1 MRAAGGRPPHLRDVS
16 AAFGAPGHP
25 GKMDTVHAAAQ
36 WTGVDEVSHP
46 VQANCR
52 NSEGLGQ
59 VPGSAVIA
67 QEHVASVQQR
77 RQDSKSEPAGHGNDP
92 VRPGGLHD
100 LARQSPFVRATDD
113 QHAATI
119 GGTRRGDLTETFSRP
134 AASGIRG
141 PRMNGYNGGRR
152 AVIGALQQLVDLGRA
167 LVRHLKAGFEPD
179 RRSSGQA
186 CHFQAA
192 KRLVLVIGVRE
203 GALQRRGI
211 RRPRAHSVTGPQPQ
225 QERIGKSSPT
235 VQLDR
240 QVEFLALHGHEKV
253 LGRCAVLGSRP
264 DPLRFWQD
272 PHVVYRAR
280 GATEKLG
287 MAGRSEERN
296 GCAGVGCRKG
306 GDGGKGKQKVAQ
318 SPAPQYC
325 DAGDIRK
332 LLKNRTDSPA
342 GDTGPS
348 EFRREV
354 FQNVVLSVRCSSGGL
369 TLSPGSVVWL
379 AAPLSLVRKS
389 PVEAGVP
396 GDAMPCGKV
405 CEGGPDGVLEY
416 VGASSAGRGAVVSA
430 PTHCVAFHWEGSICQ
445 R

>member
-1 MRAAGGRPPHLRDVS
+1 MRAAGSRPPHLRDVS
-16 AAFGAPGHP
+16 AAFGAPGRP

-46 VQANCR
+46 VQTNSR
-52 NSEGLGQ
+52 NSKRLGQ

-67 QEHVASVQQR
+67 QEHVASAQQR
-77 RQDSKSEPAGHGNDP
+77 RQDSKSEPAGHGNHP

-100 LARQSPFVRATDD
+100 LARQFPLVRATDD

-119 GGTRRGDLTETFSRP
+119 GCTRRRDLTETFSRP
-134 AASGIRG
+134 AASRISG

-152 AVIGALQQLVDLGRA
+152 AVIAAMQQVVDLDRA

-179 RRSSGQA
+179 RRSSGQP

-192 KRLVLVIGVRE
+192 KRLVLVIRVWE

-240 QVEFLALHGHEKV
+240 QVEFLPLHGHEKGR
-253 LGRCAVLGSRP
+253 GRCRVLESRP
-264 DPLRFWQD
+264 DPLRYWQD
-272 PHVVYRAR
+272 PHVAYRAR

-287 MAGRSEERN
+287 VAGRSEERN
-296 GCAGVGCRKG
+296 GCPGVGCRKG
-306 GDGGKGKQKVAQ
+306 GDGGQGKQKVAQ

-348 EFRREV
+348 EFRREL
-354 FQNVVLSVRCSSGGL
+354 FQNAVLSVRCSSRGL

-379 AAPLSLVRKS
+379 AAPQ
-389 PVEAGVP
+389 
-396 GDAMPCGKV
+396 
-405 CEGGPDGVLEY
+405 
-416 VGASSAGRGAVVSA
+416 SSRAEEPS
-430 PTHCVAFHWEGSICQ
+430 
-445 R
+445 